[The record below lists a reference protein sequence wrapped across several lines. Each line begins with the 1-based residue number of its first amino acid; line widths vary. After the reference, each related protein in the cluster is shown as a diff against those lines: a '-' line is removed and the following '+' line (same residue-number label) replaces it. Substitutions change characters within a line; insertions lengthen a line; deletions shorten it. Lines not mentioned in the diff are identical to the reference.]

1 MATHEYLVI
10 KNGFVKGNGRV
21 FKGGQTV
28 RADDPDLKGF
38 KDWCRPLDETIER
51 ATAAPGERRIT
62 PPRGKKTAAKKTT
75 VKAGK

>member
-1 MATHEYLVI
+1 MATQPEYVVI
-10 KNGFVKGNGRV
+10 KRGWKLGNGRV

-28 RADDPDLKGF
+28 RADDPDLKKF

-62 PPRGKKTAAKKTT
+62 PPRGKKK
-75 VKAGK
+75 VGK